1 MQIYCLLVL
10 VMKKQI
16 LKIMVCIE
24 NLFKLMV
31 IYQLALMCML
41 DGGVVVIVVSYPIS
55 KLIVADAVSVLFI

>member
-1 MQIYCLLVL
+1 MQIYCLSVL

-24 NLFKLMV
+24 IFKLMV
-31 IYQLALMCML
+31 IYQLALMCMF

-55 KLIVADAVSVLFI
+55 KLIVADAVSDLFN

>member
-1 MQIYCLLVL
+1 MQIYCLSVL

-24 NLFKLMV
+24 IFKLMV

-55 KLIVADAVSVLFI
+55 KLIVADAVSVLFN

>member
-1 MQIYCLLVL
+1 MQIYCLSVL

-24 NLFKLMV
+24 IFK
-31 IYQLALMCML
+31 LMCML

-55 KLIVADAVSVLFI
+55 KVIVADAISVLFN

>member
-1 MQIYCLLVL
+1 MQIYCLSVL

-24 NLFKLMV
+24 IFKLMV
-31 IYQLALMCML
+31 IYQLVLMCML

-55 KLIVADAVSVLFI
+55 KLIVADAVSVLFN

>member
-1 MQIYCLLVL
+1 MQIYCLSVL

-24 NLFKLMV
+24 NFKLMV
-31 IYQLALMCML
+31 IYQLVLMFML

-55 KLIVADAVSVLFI
+55 KLVVADAVSVLFN